1 MNKEMAKYQIEKH
14 IECLKQEG
22 CEFNQGFVTGMI
34 MAYYY
39 ADLFSQNEVNQIL
52 SDNGLDAIVWAEEE
66 EDSEE

>member
-34 MAYYY
+34 MAYY
-39 ADLFSQNEVNQIL
+39 
-52 SDNGLDAIVWAEEE
+52 
-66 EDSEE
+66 

>member
-39 ADLFSQNEVNQIL
+39 SDLFSQDEVNQIL
-52 SDNGLDAIVWAEEE
+52 SDNGLDAIVWEEDEEE
-66 EDSEE
+66 NKE

>member
-1 MNKEMAKYQIEKH
+1 MNKEMAKYRIEKH

-22 CEFNQGFVTGMI
+22 CMFNQGFVTGMI

-39 ADLFSQNEVNQIL
+39 SDLFSQDEVNQIL
-52 SDNGLDAIVWAEEE
+52 SDNGLDAIVWEEDE

>member
-22 CEFNQGFVTGMI
+22 CMFNQGFVTGMI

-39 ADLFSQNEVNQIL
+39 SDLFSQDEVNQIL
-52 SDNGLDAIVWAEEE
+52 SDNGLDAIVWEEHE